1 MSIFLAAM
9 LLLQAGA
16 AAQGAPEGH
25 PIQPGFPG
33 TPVGHRPKVEIP
45 WNRFYSAEEIYGL
58 LDRIEAAFPNLV
70 SHQVIGQSFEKR
82 ELRVYTVTNAEKG
95 ADLSKPA
102 MWIDG
107 NVHGNEVQGGEA
119 AVYAVWYVT
128 ENYGSNPEITEL
140 LDRSALYVLPM
151 QNPDGRAHWFA
162 EAHDA
167 HSSRTGYEPTD
178 DDLDGRFDEDA
189 ADDLDG
195 DLQIT
200 QMRKYLPGQGTH
212 RQDPYDPRILERV
225 RPNDKGLRGDWI
237 VLGEEGIDNDGDGR
251 INEDPG
257 GGYDMN
263 RAWPSMWQ
271 PEYVQGG
278 AGPYPLHW
286 PESLSIAR
294 FLLAHPNVAGVQSF
308 HNAGG
313 MILRGPGAEAFGE
326 YPAADVRV
334 YDELGRDGERMLPFY
349 RYMVIW
355 KDLYT
360 VFGGFVTWT
369 YEGLGIVSF
378 TNELWSSEQYFPDKS
393 KDPNPGQN
401 FFGTSSQ
408 AERLFFDDKLLM
420 GAGFVDWHPF
430 EHPLYGPVEI
440 GGFRKDVGR
449 VPPTFLIEEMIHR
462 NALFCLKHAREM
474 PRVSIEEP
482 TVVDLGQG
490 ILAIDVVFRNERL
503 IPTRT
508 ARAAEKKIGEPDAY
522 TLSGKGVEV
531 LAGGFRTDRWRP
543 EEIELAKRDPARLL
557 REAGIPGRG
566 EVRVRWIVR
575 GSGQDA
581 VIGWEGEKASDA
593 SLRIKIR

>member
-1 MSIFLAAM
+1 MSTFLAAM

-16 AAQGAPEGH
+16 AGRPIPQGH
-25 PIQPGFPG
+25 PIEPGFPG

-45 WNRFYSAEEIYGL
+45 WNRFYSPEEIYAL
-58 LDRIEAAFPNLV
+58 LDRIEAAFPDLV
-70 SHQVIGQSFEKR
+70 SPQVIGQSFEKR
-82 ELRVYTVTNAEKG
+82 EMRVYTVTNSKKG
-95 ADLSKPA
+95 ADLTKPA

-119 AVYAVWYVT
+119 AVYAVWYAT
-128 ENYGSNPEITEL
+128 ENYGSNPEVTEI
-140 LDRSALYVLPM
+140 LDGSSLYVLPM
-151 QNPDGRAHWFA
+151 QNPDGRGRWFA
-162 EAHDA
+162 SAHDA
-167 HSSRTGYEPTD
+167 HSSRTGSMPTD
-178 DDLDGRFDEDA
+178 DDQDGRFDEDP

-195 DLQIT
+195 DGQIT

-212 RQDPYDPRILERV
+212 RQSADDPRILERV
-225 RPNDKGLRGDWI
+225 RPNDKGIRGDW
-237 VLGEEGIDNDGDGR
+237 VLLGDEGIDNDGDGR
-251 INEDPG
+251 INEDPV

-278 AGPYPLHW
+278 AGPYPLRW

-294 FLLAHPNVAGVQSF
+294 FFLSHPNIAGVQSF

-313 MILRGPGAEAFGE
+313 MILRGPGAEGFGE

-334 YDELGRDGERMLPFY
+334 YEEIGKDGERMLPFY

-369 YEGLGIVSF
+369 YEGLGILSF

-393 KDPNPGQN
+393 KEPSPGPG
-401 FFGTSSQ
+401 GTGAQ
-408 AERLFFDDKLLM
+408 EERMFFDDKLLM

-430 EHPLYGPVEI
+430 EHPLYGPIEI

-482 TVVDLGQG
+482 TLVDLGGG
-490 ILAIDVVFRNERL
+490 IRAIDVVYRNSRL

-508 ARAAEKKIGEPDAY
+508 ARATEKKIGEPDAY

-575 GSGQDA
+575 GDGQDA
-581 VIGWEGEKASDA
+581 VIGWEGEKAQDA
-593 SLRIKIR
+593 TLKVKVR

>member
-1 MSIFLAAM
+1 MSTLVLAM

-16 AAQGAPEGH
+16 PKAGAPQGH
-25 PIQPGFPG
+25 PLQPGFPG
-33 TPVGHRPKVEIP
+33 SPVGHRPKVEIP
-45 WNRFYSAEEIYGL
+45 WNRFYSVEEIYDL
-58 LDRIEAAFPNLV
+58 LDRIEAAFPSLV
-70 SHQVIGQSFEKR
+70 KHEVIGHSYEKR
-82 ELRVYTVTNAEKG
+82 EMRVYTVTNSDKG
-95 ADLSKPA
+95 KDIEKPA

-119 AVYAVWYVT
+119 AVYAVWYAT

-140 LDRSALYVLPM
+140 LDGSALYVLPM

-162 EAHDA
+162 DAHSP
-167 HSSRTGYEPTD
+167 HSSRTGYQPTD
-178 DDLDGRFDEDA
+178 DDLDGRFDEDGPN
-189 ADDLDG
+189 DLDG
-195 DLQIT
+195 DGQIT
-200 QMRKYLPGQGTH
+200 QMRKLVPGQGTH
-212 RQDPYDPRILERV
+212 RLDPNDPRILERV
-225 RPNDKGLRGDWI
+225 PANDKGIRGDWLL
-237 VLGEEGIDNDGDGR
+237 LGEEGVDDDGDGR
-251 INEDPG
+251 INEDGG

-263 RAWPSMWQ
+263 RSWPSMWQ

-278 AGPYPLHW
+278 AGPYPLYW
-286 PESLSIAR
+286 PETSCVAR
-294 FLLAHPNVAGVQSF
+294 FLLAHANVAAVQSF

-313 MILRGPGAEAFGE
+313 MILRGPGAESFGD
-326 YPAADVRV
+326 YPASDVRV

-355 KDLYT
+355 RDLYT

-369 YEGLGIVSF
+369 YEGLGIISF

-393 KDPNPGQN
+393 KNPEPGRN
-401 FFGTSSQ
+401 FFGTNSQ
-408 AERLFFDDKLLM
+408 EQRLFFDDQLLM

-430 EHPLYGPVEI
+430 EHALYGAIEI

-482 TVVDLGQG
+482 TVVDLGDG
-490 ILAIDVVFRNERL
+490 IRAIDVVFRNERL

-508 ARAAEKKIGEPDAY
+508 ARASGQKIGEPDAY

-543 EEIELAKRDPARLL
+543 EEIQLAKRDPARLL
-557 REAGIPGRG
+557 REEGIPGRD

-581 VIGWEGEKASDA
+581 VIGWEGEKARDA
-593 SLRIKIR
+593 SLKIRIR

>member
-1 MSIFLAAM
+1 MSTFLAAM

-16 AAQGAPEGH
+16 AKAPPQGH
-25 PIQPGFPG
+25 PIEPGFPG

-45 WNRFYSAEEIYGL
+45 WNRFYSPEELYAL
-58 LDRIEAAFPNLV
+58 LDRIEAAFPSLV
-70 SHQVIGQSFEKR
+70 KHEVIGQSFEKR
-82 ELRVYTVTNAEKG
+82 EMRVYTVTNAAKG
-95 ADLSKPA
+95 EDLSKPA

-119 AVYAVWYVT
+119 AAYAVWYLT
-128 ENYGSNPEITEL
+128 ENYGSNPEVTEL
-140 LDRSALYVLPM
+140 LDDAVFYVLPM
-151 QNPDGRAHWFA
+151 QNPDGRGHWFA
-162 EAHDA
+162 EAHNP
-167 HSSRTGYEPTD
+167 HSSRTGYKPSD
-178 DDLDGRFDEDA
+178 DDLDGRFDEDP

-195 DLQIT
+195 DGHIT
-200 QMRKYLPGQGTH
+200 QMRKHVPGQGTH
-212 RQDPYDPRILERV
+212 RLDPYDPRVLERV
-225 RPNDKGLRGDWI
+225 QPNDKGVRGDWI
-237 VLGEEGIDNDGDGR
+237 MVGEEGIDNDGDGR
-251 INEDPG
+251 INEDDG

-286 PESLSIAR
+286 PETRSIAR
-294 FLLAHPNVAGVQSF
+294 FILAHPNIAGVQSF

-313 MILRGPGAEAFGE
+313 MILRGPGAESFGE

-349 RYMVIW
+349 KYMIIW

-393 KDPNPGQN
+393 TNPDPGQN
-401 FFGTSSQ
+401 FFGTNPQ
-408 AERLFFDDKLLM
+408 QERLFFDDKLLM
-420 GAGFVDWHPF
+420 GAGFVEWHPF
-430 EHPLYGPVEI
+430 THPLYGEVEI

-482 TVVDLGQG
+482 TVVDLGGG
-490 ILAIDVVFRNERL
+490 IRALDVLFRNDRL

-508 ARAAEKKIGEPDAY
+508 ARAAEKKIGEPDAF
-522 TLSGKGVEV
+522 TLTGKGVEV
-531 LAGGFRTDRWRP
+531 LAGGFRTDRFRP
-543 EEIELAKRDPARLL
+543 EAIELAERDPARLL

-566 EVRVRWIVR
+566 EVRVRWIFR
-575 GSGQDA
+575 GDGQDA
-581 VIGWEGEKASDA
+581 TIGWEGEKARDA
-593 SLRIKIR
+593 SLKVKIR